1 MGEVIEAGTLEG
13 VASTTIK
20 KLHKAG
26 LVTLESIAVT
36 PPREIVEL
44 TGMGVDTAIKVNT
57 LARLQVDPGFVS
69 ASELLETRKHMM
81 KCRTGSNEFDRI
93 MGGGIETGVITEL
106 IGEFSSGKT
115 QICYTLSVLAQRPV
129 EEGGLGG
136 RVCVIDTEGTFLPE
150 RIVQIADARGYAPQE
165 ILSNVLIARAYN
177 SDHQIMLVK
186 SLPKICQ
193 EQDIKLVIVDSMI
206 GHFRGEY
213 IGRGTLAERQQKI
226 GSVLGNLLRVAEAFN
241 LAVVLTN
248 QVQAKPDTAYGDP
261 NRPAGGH
268 VMAHAC
274 THRVYLRKGRANT
287 RLIQVIDSPYL
298 PEEKIRI
305 AVTEA
310 GICNEDET
318 TNMEYDPNIV
328 YKEEEF
334 NLDVEKNIEEEKL
347 LSNILEGVHKPAII
361 KP

>member
-1 MGEVIEAGTLEG
+1 MGEVIEAGALEG

-26 LVTLESIAVT
+26 LVTLEAIAVT

-69 ASELLETRKHMM
+69 ASDLLETRKHLM

-93 MGGGIETGVITEL
+93 MGGGIETGVITEF
-106 IGEFSSGKT
+106 IGEFGSGKT
-115 QICYTLSVLAQRPV
+115 QICYTLSVLAQRPT

-150 RIVQIADARGYAPQE
+150 RIVQIAQARGYDTQE

-177 SDHQIMLVK
+177 SEHQIMLVK
-186 SLPKICQ
+186 NLPQVCQ
-193 EQDIKLVIVDSMI
+193 EHDIKLVIVDSMI

-241 LAVVLTN
+241 LSVVLTN
-248 QVQAKPDTAYGDP
+248 QVQAKPDQAYGDP
-261 NRPAGGH
+261 NKPAGGH

-287 RLIQVIDSPYL
+287 RLVQVIDSPYL

-310 GICNEDET
+310 GICDEDGN
-318 TNMEYDPNIV
+318 TNMEYDPDQPNMD
-328 YKEEEF
+328 EEF
-334 NLDVEKNIEEEKL
+334 NIETDEEEIDL
-347 LSNILEGVHKPAII
+347 DDE
-361 KP
+361 

>member
-1 MGEVIEAGTLEG
+1 MGEVIDAGSLEG
-13 VASTTIK
+13 VASTTVK

-26 LVTLESIAVT
+26 LVTLEAIAVT

-69 ASELLETRKHMM
+69 ASDLLETRSHMM
-81 KCRTGSNEFDRI
+81 KCKTGSIEFDRI
-93 MGGGIETGVITEL
+93 MGGGIETGVITEF
-106 IGEFSSGKT
+106 IGEFGSGKT
-115 QICYTLSVLAQRPV
+115 QICYTLSVLAQRPT

-150 RIVQIADARGYAPQE
+150 RIVQIAEARGYDPQE

-186 SLPKICQ
+186 NLPQVCQ
-193 EQDIKLVIVDSMI
+193 EHDVKLVIVDSMI

-226 GSVLGNLLRVAEAFN
+226 GGVLGNLLRVAEAFN

-248 QVQAKPDTAYGDP
+248 QVQAKPDQAYGDP
-261 NRPAGGH
+261 NKPAGGH

-274 THRVYLRKGRANT
+274 THRVYLRKGRQNT
-287 RLIQVIDSPYL
+287 RLVQVIDSPYL

-310 GICNEDET
+310 GICDEDGN
-318 TNMEYDPNIV
+318 TNMEYDPDTD
-328 YKEEEF
+328 YGEEEF
-334 NLDVEKNIEEEKL
+334 DLELETSEEE
-347 LSNILEGVHKPAII
+347 EDEE
-361 KP
+361 

>member
-1 MGEVIEAGTLEG
+1 MGEVIEAGALEG

-26 LVTLESIAVT
+26 LVTLEAIAVT

-69 ASELLETRKHMM
+69 ASDLLETRKHLM

-93 MGGGIETGVITEL
+93 MGGGIETGVITEF
-106 IGEFSSGKT
+106 IGEFGSGKT
-115 QICYTLSVLAQRPV
+115 QICYTLSVLAQRPT

-150 RIVQIADARGYAPQE
+150 RIVQIAQARGYDTQE

-177 SDHQIMLVK
+177 SEHQIMLVK
-186 SLPKICQ
+186 NLPQVCQ
-193 EQDIKLVIVDSMI
+193 EHDIKLVIVDSMI

-226 GSVLGNLLRVAEAFN
+226 GSVLGNLLRVAEAFS
-241 LAVVLTN
+241 LSVVLTN
-248 QVQAKPDTAYGDP
+248 QVQAKPDQAYGDP
-261 NRPAGGH
+261 NRPTGGH

-287 RLIQVIDSPYL
+287 RLVQVIDSPYL

-310 GICNEDET
+310 GICDEDGN
-318 TNMEYDPNIV
+318 TNMEYDPDQPNMD
-328 YKEEEF
+328 EEF
-334 NLDVEKNIEEEKL
+334 NIETDEEEIDL
-347 LSNILEGVHKPAII
+347 DDE
-361 KP
+361 

>member
-44 TGMGVDTAIKVNT
+44 TGIGVDTAIKVNT

-81 KCRTGSNEFDRI
+81 KCKTGSSEFDRI
-93 MGGGIETGVITEL
+93 MGGGIETGVITEF
-106 IGEFSSGKT
+106 IGEFGSGKT

-136 RVCVIDTEGTFLPE
+136 RICVIDTEGTFLPE
-150 RIVQIADARGYAPQE
+150 RIVQIAESRGYDSQE

-186 SLPKICQ
+186 NLPQVCQ
-193 EQDIKLVIVDSMI
+193 EHDVKVVIVDSMI

-226 GSVLGNLLRVAEAFN
+226 GGVLGNLLRVAEAFN

-248 QVQAKPDTAYGDP
+248 QVQAKPDTVYGDP
-261 NRPAGGH
+261 NKPAGGH

-287 RLIQVIDSPYL
+287 RLVQVIDSPYL

-305 AVTEA
+305 AITEA
-310 GICNEDET
+310 GVCDEDGN
-318 TNMEYDPNIV
+318 TNMEYDPDMN
-328 YKEEEF
+328 YDEEF
-334 NLDVEKNIEEEKL
+334 SLEIDEDIEE
-347 LSNILEGVHKPAII
+347 
-361 KP
+361 

>member
-44 TGMGVDTAIKVNT
+44 TGIGVDTAIKVNP

-81 KCRTGSNEFDRI
+81 KCKTGSSEFDRI
-93 MGGGIETGVITEL
+93 MGGGIETGVITEF
-106 IGEFSSGKT
+106 IGEFGSGKT

-136 RVCVIDTEGTFLPE
+136 RICVIDTEGTFLPE
-150 RIVQIADARGYAPQE
+150 RIVQIAESRGYDSQE

-186 SLPKICQ
+186 NLPQVCQ
-193 EQDIKLVIVDSMI
+193 EHDVKVVIVDSMI

-226 GSVLGNLLRVAEAFN
+226 GGVLGNLLRVAEAFN

-248 QVQAKPDTAYGDP
+248 QVQAKPDTVYGDP
-261 NRPAGGH
+261 NKPAGGH

-287 RLIQVIDSPYL
+287 RLVQVIDSPYL

-305 AVTEA
+305 AITEA
-310 GICNEDET
+310 GVCDEDGN
-318 TNMEYDPNIV
+318 TNMEYDPDMN
-328 YKEEEF
+328 YDEEF
-334 NLDVEKNIEEEKL
+334 SLEIDEDIEE
-347 LSNILEGVHKPAII
+347 
-361 KP
+361 

>member
-1 MGEVIEAGTLEG
+1 MRAMGEVIEAGALEG

-26 LVTLESIAVT
+26 LVTLEAIAVT

-69 ASELLETRKHMM
+69 ASDLLETRKHLM
-81 KCRTGSNEFDRI
+81 KCRTGSSEFDRI
-93 MGGGIETGVITEL
+93 MGGGIETGVITEF
-106 IGEFSSGKT
+106 IGEFGSGKT
-115 QICYTLSVLAQRPV
+115 QICYTLSVLAQRPT

-150 RIVQIADARGYAPQE
+150 RIVQIAQARGYDIQE

-177 SDHQIMLVK
+177 SEHQIMLVK
-186 SLPKICQ
+186 NLPQVCQ
-193 EQDIKLVIVDSMI
+193 EHDIKLVIVDSMI

-241 LAVVLTN
+241 LSVVLTN
-248 QVQAKPDTAYGDP
+248 QVQAKPDQAYGDP
-261 NRPAGGH
+261 NKPAGGH

-287 RLIQVIDSPYL
+287 RLVQVIDSPYL

-310 GICNEDET
+310 GICDEDGN
-318 TNMEYDPNIV
+318 TNMEYDPDQPNMD
-328 YKEEEF
+328 EEF
-334 NLDVEKNIEEEKL
+334 NIETDEEEIDL
-347 LSNILEGVHKPAII
+347 DDE
-361 KP
+361 

>member
-1 MGEVIEAGTLEG
+1 MGEVIEAGSLEG
-13 VASTTIK
+13 VASTTVK

-57 LARLQVDPGFVS
+57 LARLKVDPGFVS
-69 ASELLETRKHMM
+69 ASDLLETRKHMM
-81 KCRTGSNEFDRI
+81 KCKTGCSEFDRI
-93 MGGGIETGVITEL
+93 MGGGIETGVISEF
-106 IGEFSSGKT
+106 IGEFGSGKT

-150 RIVQIADARGYAPQE
+150 RIVQIAEARGYDPQE

-186 SLPKICQ
+186 NLPQVAQ
-193 EQDIKLVIVDSMI
+193 ENDIKLVIVDSMI

-213 IGRGTLAERQQKI
+213 IGRGNLAERQQKI
-226 GSVLGNLLRVAEAFN
+226 AGVLGNLLRVAEAFN
-241 LAVVLTN
+241 LSVVLTN
-248 QVQAKPDTAYGDP
+248 QVQAKPDTSYGDP
-261 NRPAGGH
+261 NKPTGGH

-287 RLIQVIDSPYL
+287 RLVQVIDSPYL

-305 AVTEA
+305 AITEA
-310 GICNEDET
+310 GICDEDGN
-318 TNMEYDPNIV
+318 TNMEYDPDMDYDEEFSLEV
-328 YKEEEF
+328 ESEPEEES
-334 NLDVEKNIEEEKL
+334 E
-347 LSNILEGVHKPAII
+347 
-361 KP
+361 

>member
-1 MGEVIEAGTLEG
+1 LRAMGEVIEAGALEG

-26 LVTLESIAVT
+26 LVTLEAIAVT

-69 ASELLETRKHMM
+69 ASDLLETRKHLM

-93 MGGGIETGVITEL
+93 MGGGIETGVITEF
-106 IGEFSSGKT
+106 IGEFGSGKT
-115 QICYTLSVLAQRPV
+115 QICYTLSVLAQRPT

-150 RIVQIADARGYAPQE
+150 RIVQIAQARGYDTQE

-177 SDHQIMLVK
+177 SEHQIMLVK
-186 SLPKICQ
+186 NLPQVCQ
-193 EQDIKLVIVDSMI
+193 EHDIKLVIVDSMI

-226 GSVLGNLLRVAEAFN
+226 GSVLGNLLRVAEAFS
-241 LAVVLTN
+241 LSVVLTN
-248 QVQAKPDTAYGDP
+248 QVQAKPDQAYGDP
-261 NRPAGGH
+261 NRPTGGH

-287 RLIQVIDSPYL
+287 RLVQVIDSPYL

-310 GICNEDET
+310 GICDEDGN
-318 TNMEYDPNIV
+318 TNMEYDPDQPNMD
-328 YKEEEF
+328 EEF
-334 NLDVEKNIEEEKL
+334 NIETDEEEIDL
-347 LSNILEGVHKPAII
+347 DDE
-361 KP
+361 

>member
-1 MGEVIEAGTLEG
+1 MGEVIEAGALEG

-26 LVTLESIAVT
+26 LVTLEAIAVT

-69 ASELLETRKHMM
+69 ASDLLETRKHLM
-81 KCRTGSNEFDRI
+81 KCRTGSSEFDRI
-93 MGGGIETGVITEL
+93 MGGGIETGVITEF
-106 IGEFSSGKT
+106 IGEFGSGKT
-115 QICYTLSVLAQRPV
+115 QICYTLSVLAQRPT

-150 RIVQIADARGYAPQE
+150 RIVQIAQARGYDIQE

-177 SDHQIMLVK
+177 SEHQIMLVK
-186 SLPKICQ
+186 NLPQVCQ
-193 EQDIKLVIVDSMI
+193 EHDIKLVIVDSMI

-241 LAVVLTN
+241 LSVVLTN
-248 QVQAKPDTAYGDP
+248 QVQAKPDQAYGDP
-261 NRPAGGH
+261 NKPAGGH

-287 RLIQVIDSPYL
+287 RLVQVIDSPYL

-310 GICNEDET
+310 GICDEDGN
-318 TNMEYDPNIV
+318 TNMEYDPDQTNMD
-328 YKEEEF
+328 EEF
-334 NLDVEKNIEEEKL
+334 NIETDEEEIDL
-347 LSNILEGVHKPAII
+347 DDE
-361 KP
+361 

>member
-69 ASELLETRKHMM
+69 ASDLLETRKHMM
-81 KCRTGSNEFDRI
+81 KCRTGSVEFDRI
-93 MGGGIETGVITEL
+93 MGGGIETGVITEF
-106 IGEFSSGKT
+106 IGEFGSGKT
-115 QICYTLSVLAQRPV
+115 QICYTLSVLAQRPTV
-129 EEGGLGG
+129 EGGLGG
-136 RVCVIDTEGTFLPE
+136 RICVIDTEGTFLPE
-150 RIVQIADARGYAPQE
+150 RIVQIAQARGYDPQE

-186 SLPKICQ
+186 NLPQVCQ
-193 EQDIKLVIVDSMI
+193 EHDVKLVIVDSMI

-226 GSVLGNLLRVAEAFN
+226 SAVLGNLLRVAEAFN

-248 QVQAKPDTAYGDP
+248 QVQAKPDQAYGDP
-261 NRPAGGH
+261 NKPAGGH

-287 RLIQVIDSPYL
+287 RLVQVIDSPYL

-310 GICNEDET
+310 GICNEDGS
-318 TNMEYDPNIV
+318 TNMEYDPDAV
-328 YKEEEF
+328 YDEEFGFEPEEE
-334 NLDVEKNIEEEKL
+334 EEIDQNDK
-347 LSNILEGVHKPAII
+347 
-361 KP
+361 